1 MDVRTEA
8 GERSALTPLL
18 GALVALGLVRVA
30 GRFIGLIAL
39 LGVVLA
45 CVGAFAVGILILRL
59 ALLH

>member
-1 MDVRTEA
+1 MDVRAEA

-30 GRFIGLIAL
+30 GRFVGLIAL

-45 CVGAFAVGILILRL
+45 CVGAFAVGILALRL

>member
-1 MDVRTEA
+1 MDVRAEA
-8 GERSALTPLL
+8 GERSPLTLL
-18 GALVALGLVRVA
+18 VGALVALGLLRVA

-45 CVGAFAVGILILRL
+45 CVGAFAVGILLLRL

>member
-1 MDVRTEA
+1 MDVRAEP
-8 GERSALTPLL
+8 GERSALTLLL

-45 CVGAFAVGILILRL
+45 CVGAFAVGILVLRL
-59 ALLH
+59 TLLH

>member
-1 MDVRTEA
+1 MDVRAEA
-8 GERSALTPLL
+8 GERSPLTVLL
-18 GALVALGLVRVA
+18 GALVAFGLLRAA

-45 CVGAFAVGILILRL
+45 CVGALTVGIVILRL